1 MDRHHDLTTREYNRR
16 LARQER
22 TTRKYISDHYTIR
35 TDRRVTLNLRLFT
48 IRGIEQSSPN
58 LRVKTKKEKA
68 EITSV
73 YK

>member
-16 LARQER
+16 LVN
-22 TTRKYISDHYTIR
+22 TTDDS
-35 TDRRVTLNLRLFT
+35 RVRSVRLVNTFQNITRLVT

-68 EITSV
+68 EMMSV

>member
-16 LARQER
+16 LVN
-22 TTRKYISDHYTIR
+22 TTDDS
-35 TDRRVTLNLRLFT
+35 RVRSVRLVNTFQIITRLVT

-68 EITSV
+68 EMMSV

>member
-1 MDRHHDLTTREYNRR
+1 M
-16 LARQER
+16 R

-35 TDRRVTLNLRLFT
+35 TDRKNRRVTLNLRLLT

-58 LRVKTKKEKA
+58 LRVKAKKEKA
-68 EITSV
+68 EMMSV